1 MCKDYLRQY
10 VFIRMHFVKEKVSVR
25 ESERESESEKEREN
39 YIGTRFLSRIR
50 A

>member
-1 MCKDYLRQY
+1 
-10 VFIRMHFVKEKVSVR
+10 MHFVKEKVSVR

>member
-1 MCKDYLRQY
+1 
-10 VFIRMHFVKEKVSVR
+10 MHFVKEKVSVR
-25 ESERESESEKEREN
+25 ESERESESEEEREN